1 MNMLSDLQTLIC
13 GNGDGGSGPLLS
25 AAPTDSQKAN
35 GCFQLDREKS
45 GRVQVDVFL
54 LGGQYIRAQALP
66 SESLVMEKS
75 FRVDSWWE

>member
-1 MNMLSDLQTLIC
+1 ML
-13 GNGDGGSGPLLS
+13 P
-25 AAPTDSQKAN
+25 AAPTDSQEAN
-35 GCFQLDREKS
+35 GCFQLDREMS

-75 FRVDSWWE
+75 FRVDSWWEEVGRIAEVSAHRRCLIGAIR